1 MKHPSQMFINGQF
14 TGGQAAES
22 IAVINPATEEVLAEV
37 PRGTAEDANAAVAA
51 AKAAFPAWKR
61 TPAWERAGLLHEAAA
76 KMKAHEEELA
86 RLLTEEEGK
95 PFVEN
100 EEEVFWTYDTF
111 HYYAELGRHER
122 GRFIPPGDPD
132 QINFVIKE
140 PYGVAACITPWN
152 YPLLLL
158 AWKLAPALAA
168 GNTVVIK
175 PSEYTP
181 LSTLRLVELAFDH
194 FPPGVVNVITGY
206 GPEAG
211 EPLVLHP
218 DVPLIAFTGSLATG
232 QRIASLAAPKMKK
245 VHLELGGK
253 DPFVLAPDIV
263 EAIGMETAVSAVAYA
278 GLINAGQVC
287 TSSERIYVH
296 ESHFGQFSEE
306 LADFVGR
313 LRLGDG
319 LDPQTDIGPM
329 IRSSFREKVE
339 GQIAG
344 AIGAGARLLVGG
356 KRPSGM
362 ERGFFLEPA
371 VLVNVNHDMPI
382 MRDETFGPVLP
393 IMPYKTFDEA
403 IALANDTIYGLGASL
418 MTGDARLVKRF
429 YEDVKAGTIWIND
442 PLTDNFAGPFGGM
455 KMTGGG
461 RELGQQGLDEFY
473 EVKHVH
479 WDVEGK
485 LKEYWYPYGRR

>member
-1 MKHPSQMFINGQF
+1 MQMIINGSF
-14 TGGQAAES
+14 TAGEARET
-22 IAVINPATEEVLAEV
+22 ILVINPATEEPLDEV
-37 PRGTAEDANAAVAA
+37 PRATAADAAAAVAA
-51 AKAAFPAWKR
+51 AKAAFPAWQR
-61 TPAWERAGLLHEAAA
+61 TPAWERAGMLHEAAE
-76 KMKAHEEELA
+76 KMKARQEELI

-95 PFVEN
+95 PYTEN
-100 EEEVFWTYDTF
+100 EEEIFWTYDTF

-122 GRFIPPGDPD
+122 GRFLPPGDPD

-140 PYGVAACITPWN
+140 PYGVCACITPWN

-181 LSTLRLVELAFDH
+181 LSTLRLVEIAFDH
-194 FPPGVVNVITGY
+194 LPPGVVNVITGY

-211 EPLVLHP
+211 EALVVHP

-232 QRIASLAAPKMKK
+232 QRIASLGAPKMKK

-253 DPFVLAPDIV
+253 DPIVLAPDIV
-263 EAIGMETAVSAVAYA
+263 QSVGMETAVSAVAYA
-278 GLINAGQVC
+278 GLINTGQVC
-287 TSSERIYVH
+287 TSSERVYVH
-296 ESHFGQFSEE
+296 ESHYSQFSEE
-306 LADFVGR
+306 LADFVGK
-313 LRLGDG
+313 LRLGNG

-329 IRSSFREKVE
+329 IRNSFRKKVE
-339 GQIAG
+339 AQLAE
-344 AIGAGARLLVGG
+344 AVESGARVLVGG
-356 KRPSGM
+356 KRPS
-362 ERGFFLEPA
+362 EPRQGFFLEPA
-371 VLVNVNHDMPI
+371 VLVNVNHQMAI

-393 IMPYKTFDEA
+393 VMPYQTFDEA
-403 IALANDTIYGLGASL
+403 IALANDTVFGLGASL

-429 YEDVKAGTIWIND
+429 YEEVKAGTIWIND

-461 RELGQQGLDEFY
+461 RELGQEGLDEFY
-473 EVKHVH
+473 QVKHVH

-485 LKEYWYPYGRR
+485 LKEYWFPYGS